1 MLMIFEFFVHT
12 FLVVLANLLTILSK
26 YMESAMLLVSM
37 LLRALESS
45 LINAYS
51 LLLSL
56 TMVLFLVL
64 MCSLMIGIV
73 MTLNP

>member
-51 LLLSL
+51 LSLSL

-73 MTLNP
+73 IILNS

>member
-12 FLVVLANLLTILSK
+12 FLVALANLLTILSRH
-26 YMESAMLLVSM
+26 MESAMLLVSM